1 MKRTIVVL
9 ALSLTAGLL
18 ASSCESTNRVGAPP
32 SGPSIPDP
40 TFRAT
45 LSSDNEVPS
54 VTNSQVG
61 ASGVMNITINATRDS
76 AGAIIAAGVSF
87 DGTFANF
94 PAGTIITAAH
104 IHPGVA
110 GTNGG
115 VVVSTG
121 ITAGEITLATG
132 SGTLVKSGIAISL
145 DLANQIIANP
155 SAYYFNAHT
164 SVNPG
169 GAVRGQLVRT
179 N

>member
-1 MKRTIVVL
+1 MKRVLSIL
-9 ALSLTAGLL
+9 ALCLTVGLA
-18 ASSCESTNRVGAPP
+18 ASACDDNNSPGAPP
-32 SGPSIPDP
+32 SANPIPDP

-45 LSSDNEVPS
+45 LTTDNEVPP
-54 VTNSQVG
+54 VTNAQAG
-61 ASGVMNITINATRDS
+61 ATGVMNITINASRDA
-76 AGAIIAAGVSF
+76 AGAIIAAGVTF
-87 DGTFANF
+87 NGTLANF

-104 IHPGVA
+104 IHPGAA

-115 VVVSTG
+115 IIVNTG

-132 SGTLVKSGIAISL
+132 SGTLVKSGIAIST

-155 SAYYFNAHT
+155 SAFYFNAHT
-164 SVNPG
+164 ALNPG